1 MKYPLMK
8 NNILRSDLDELIK
21 FLKQKDPILTQSKN
35 VRLFEKKWSEW
46 LGVKYSV
53 FVNSG
58 SSANLLSIGVLK
70 TEFPKGGEI
79 IVPTFTWVSD
89 IVSIIHYGFTPK
101 FVDIDLKNL
110 SMSEKGI
117 YKKINKRTRAVFLT
131 HAQGFNGL
139 NKSILKKLKQK
150 KIHLIEDVCES
161 HGASFEN
168 KRLGSF
174 GYISNF
180 SFYYAHHMS
189 TIEGGMICTNNR
201 LVYEKARMLR
211 SHGLVREIDDLSL
224 KNTYYKNHKDLNKQ
238 FIFALP
244 GLNVRN
250 NELGAVLGINQLK
263 RLDKNIEKRNQNHI
277 YFLSKINKYKFYTEF
292 DLTGSSNYAFN
303 LIMKEKD
310 INFANKLMKNLTKN
324 KIEFR
329 RGSVGG
335 GNQLRQPYL
344 KEILKK
350 NEAHKYPVT
359 EHVHFFGFYLGN
371 YPDLSKKSI
380 DFICKII
387 NKI

>member
-8 NNILRSDLDELIK
+8 NNILRSDLDHLIK
-21 FLKQKDPILTQSKN
+21 FLKKKDPILTQSKN
-35 VRLFEKKWSEW
+35 VKLFEKRWSSW

-58 SSANLLSIGVLK
+58 SSANLLSIGILK

-89 IVSIIHYGFTPK
+89 IVSLIHYGFTPV

-110 SMSEKGI
+110 SMNEENI
-117 YKKINKRTRAVFLT
+117 FKKINKKTRAVFLT

-139 NKSILKKLKQK
+139 SDKILKILKQK
-150 KIHLIEDVCES
+150 KIYLIEDVCES
-161 HGASFEN
+161 HGASFKN
-168 KRLGSF
+168 KKLGSF
-174 GYISNF
+174 GYMSNF

-189 TIEGGMICTNNR
+189 TIEGGMICTNNKI
-201 LVYEKARMLR
+201 VYEKARMLR
-211 SHGLVREIDDLSL
+211 SHGLVREINDNSL
-224 KNTYYKNHKDLNKQ
+224 KKNYIKNHKDLNPQ

-250 NELGAVLGINQLK
+250 NELGAILGINQLK
-263 RLDKNIEKRNQNHI
+263 RLNFNVKKRNQNHN
-277 YFLSKINKYKFYTEF
+277 YFLKKINKSKFYTEF
-292 DLTGSSNYAFN
+292 DLSGSSNYAFN
-303 LIMKEKD
+303 LIMREKD
-310 INFANKLMKNLTKN
+310 INFANRLMKNLTKN

-344 KEILKK
+344 KTILKK
-350 NEAHKYPVT
+350 NEAQKYPVT
-359 EHVHFFGFYLGN
+359 EHIHFFGFYIGN
-371 YPDLSKKSI
+371 YPELNKKSI

-387 NKI
+387 NKS

>member
-8 NNILRSDLDELIK
+8 NNILRSDLDHLIK
-21 FLKQKDPILTQSKN
+21 FLKKKDPILTQSKN
-35 VRLFEKKWSEW
+35 VKLFEKRWSSW

-58 SSANLLSIGVLK
+58 SSANLLSIGILK

-89 IVSIIHYGFTPK
+89 IVSLIHYGFTPV

-110 SMSEKGI
+110 SMNEENI
-117 YKKINKRTRAVFLT
+117 FKKINKKTRAVFLT

-139 NKSILKKLKQK
+139 SDKILKILKQK
-150 KIHLIEDVCES
+150 KIYLIEDVCES
-161 HGASFEN
+161 HGASFKN
-168 KRLGSF
+168 KKLGSF
-174 GYISNF
+174 GYMSNF

-189 TIEGGMICTNNR
+189 TIEGGMICTNNKI
-201 LVYEKARMLR
+201 VYEKARMLR
-211 SHGLVREIDDLSL
+211 SHGLVREINDNSL
-224 KNTYYKNHKDLNKQ
+224 KKNYIKNHKDLNPQ

-250 NELGAVLGINQLK
+250 NELGAILGINQLK
-263 RLDKNIEKRNQNHI
+263 RLNFNIKKRNQNHN
-277 YFLSKINKYKFYTEF
+277 YFLKKINKSKFYTEF
-292 DLTGSSNYAFN
+292 DLSGSSNYAFN
-303 LIMKEKD
+303 LIMREKD
-310 INFANKLMKNLTKN
+310 INFANRLMKNLTKN

-344 KEILKK
+344 KTILKK
-350 NEAHKYPVT
+350 NEAQKYPVT
-359 EHVHFFGFYLGN
+359 EHIHFFGFYIGN
-371 YPDLSKKSI
+371 YPELNKKSI

-387 NKI
+387 NKS